1 VWHSVEK
8 KCINVKNVAQLKNKI
23 CVLYIMVCVLC
34 EKKSVENWFG
44 SFCSEC
50 RQIKNLGNVY
60 GFERVL
66 EILKKCCIRDEN
78 QLEKKIDNHK
88 NNNTDE
94 SYIKTRSK
102 RKKEIEIPEGFPQAH

>member
-1 VWHSVEK
+1 
-8 KCINVKNVAQLKNKI
+8 
-23 CVLYIMVCVLC
+23 MVCILC
-34 EKKSVENWFG
+34 EKKPVENWFG
-44 SFCSEC
+44 SFCKEC

-88 NNNTDE
+88 SIKTEIKNSDE
-94 SYIKTRSK
+94 SYETPKTRSK
-102 RKKEIEIPEGFPQAH
+102 KITSN

>member
-1 VWHSVEK
+1 MGY
-8 KCINVKNVAQLKNKI
+8 CI
-23 CVLYIMVCVLC
+23 LC
-34 EKKSVENWFG
+34 EKKPCEAWFG
-44 SFCSEC
+44 SFCSGC

-78 QLEKKIDNHK
+78 QLEKKICNHK
-88 NNNTDE
+88 LVNATDE

-102 RKKEIEIPEGFPQAH
+102 TKVVKSEDV